1 MKMKTKTESFPPR
14 PLKIPPSSNPWGPLG
29 HSDRKLCKCGD
40 LRPGKHKYRHS
51 QNVTLPHPEKPRWQ
65 IEIETISSGFLA
77 AAFAH
82 PRLFAAARFNPIWVF
97 AQPRGF

>member
-1 MKMKTKTESFPPR
+1 LS
-14 PLKIPPSSNPWGPLG
+14 
-29 HSDRKLCKCGD
+29 
-40 LRPGKHKYRHS
+40 PGKHKYRHS